1 MATPKASAMDD
12 SEFWNDVHAAAR
24 NSNRAY
30 LATTDN
36 GQPKVRVVFPGFEDR
51 VLWIATQPRSAKALQ
66 IAHDP
71 RVELFYEVGAQRPL
85 AHLTVTGKARLIDAL
100 DEKIRVWNMRLF
112 GYDLGE
118 FWPAGPEST
127 DLVLIR
133 IDPTR
138 IELGTQPA
146 MWQGQKPRVWKA

>member
-1 MATPKASAMDD
+1 MDN
-12 SEFWNDVHAAAR
+12 SEFWNRVHAAAR

-36 GQPKVRVVFPGFEDR
+36 GQPKVRVVFPAFEDR

-66 IAHDP
+66 VARDP
-71 RVELFYEVGAQRPL
+71 RVELFYEVGSARPVT
-85 AHLTVTGKARLIDAL
+85 HLTVTGKAQLIGDL
-100 DEKIRVWNMRLF
+100 GEKIRVWNLRLF
-112 GYDLGE
+112 GYDLRE
-118 FWPAGPEST
+118 FWPGGPESN
-127 DLVLIR
+127 DLILIR
-133 IDPTR
+133 IEPTR